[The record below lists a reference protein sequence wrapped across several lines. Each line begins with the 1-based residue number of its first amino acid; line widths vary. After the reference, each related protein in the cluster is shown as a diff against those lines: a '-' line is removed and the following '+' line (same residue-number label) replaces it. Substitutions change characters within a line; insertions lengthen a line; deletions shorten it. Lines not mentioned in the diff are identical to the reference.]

1 MSIVTIVERGP
12 QGPGGDLGA
21 YGSFFDLTDQQLAS
35 ITAAQP
41 VEIGNTAES
50 RDVSIV
56 TGNKITFATAGTFAI
71 SFSLQFHNDQ
81 NNAPHTADVWYKKNG
96 NDVSNSNSVFD
107 IPGAHG
113 GIDGA
118 LIASTTVI
126 ETVAAGDYFQFYWSG
141 SSTGLSIEHKNAG
154 ASPSRPVTPSVMI
167 SVQQV
172 MFSATAPLQFI
183 ANSTEP
189 ATPIGGGILYVQAG
203 ALKYKGSSGT
213 VTPLAAA

>member
-1 MSIVTIVERGP
+1 MSIIEVVSQGP

-21 YGSFFDLTDQQLAS
+21 YGSFIDLTDQQLAS
-35 ITAAQP
+35 ITAAQ
-41 VEIGNTAES
+41 VVAIGGTVDS

-56 TGNKITFATAGTFAI
+56 SGNRITFATAGTFAI
-71 SFSLQFHNDQ
+71 SFSLQFHNHE
-81 NNAPHTADVWYKKNG
+81 NNAVHTADVWFKKNG
-96 NDVSNSNSVFD
+96 NDISNSNSVFD

-118 LIASTTVI
+118 LIASTTII
-126 ETVAAGDYFQFYWSG
+126 ETVAAGDYLQLYWSG
-141 SSTGLSIEHKNAG
+141 SSTGLSLEHKAAG
-154 ASPSRPVTPSVMI
+154 TSPTRPVTPSVII

-189 ATPIGGGILYVQAG
+189 ATPTGGGVLFVQSG

-213 VTPLAAA
+213 VTTLGAA

>member
-21 YGSFFDLTDQQLAS
+21 YGSFIDLTDQQLVS
-35 ITAAQP
+35 ITAGQVVA
-41 VEIGNTAES
+41 IGGTLDS

-56 TGNKITFATAGTFAI
+56 SGNRITFATAGTFAI

-81 NNAPHTADVWYKKNG
+81 NNAVHTADVWFRKNG
-96 NDVSNSNSVFD
+96 NDISNSNSVFD

-113 GIDGA
+113 GTDGA
-118 LIASTTVI
+118 LIASTTII
-126 ETVAAGDYFQFYWSG
+126 ETVVAGDYLQMYWSG
-141 SSTGLSIEHKNAG
+141 SSTGLSLEHKAAG
-154 ASPSRPVTPSVMI
+154 TSPTRPATPSVI
-167 SVQQV
+167 IAVQQV

-183 ANSTEP
+183 ANSAEP
-189 ATPIGGGILYVQAG
+189 ATPSGGGTLYVQAG

-213 VTPLAAA
+213 VTTLGAA